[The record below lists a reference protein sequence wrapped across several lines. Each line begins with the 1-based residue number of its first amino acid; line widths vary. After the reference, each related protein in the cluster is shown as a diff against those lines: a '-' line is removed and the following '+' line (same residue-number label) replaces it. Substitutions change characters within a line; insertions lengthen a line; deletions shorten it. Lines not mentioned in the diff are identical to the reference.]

1 MYDTIIIG
9 QGPAGI
15 SCAIYLKR
23 YNLNPLV
30 IAKDYGA
37 LSSATLIENYYG
49 FESIKGKDLIDKGV
63 EQAKKLGIKIINE
76 EVLSIENYQN
86 FEVITK
92 TNKYQAKTIFL
103 ATGKSRQKVFIKG
116 FKEFEGKGI
125 SYCAT
130 CDGFFYR
137 KKRIGIMG
145 SGDYMLSEL
154 EILRNFTND
163 IIIFSNNKLDI
174 EEKIVT
180 DKIIEF
186 YGEDNLKGVKTSK
199 EKYEL
204 DAMFIAI
211 GSQNGFSFAK
221 HLGIILDDNNN
232 IEINQNYMTNLEGIF
247 AGGDVIGGLLQIS
260 KAISDG
266 ANAATCIKKYLLG
279 KSE

>member
-37 LSSATLIENYYG
+37 LESDTLIENYYG
-49 FESIKGKDLIDKGV
+49 IETIKGNELISKGI
-63 EQAKKLGIKIINE
+63 EQAKKLGIEVINE
-76 EVLSIENYQN
+76 EVLSIENYDN

-92 TNKYQAKTIFL
+92 NNKYQAASIFL
-103 ATGKSRQKVFIKG
+103 ATGKSRQKVFAKG
-116 FKEFEGKGI
+116 FKEYEGKGI

-154 EILRNFTND
+154 EVLKNFTDD
-163 IIIFSNNKLDI
+163 ILIFSEDTNL
-174 EEKIVT
+174 KIDNVINE
-180 DKIIEF
+180 KIIEF
-186 YGEDNLKGVKTSK
+186 YGDEKLKGVKTLNNN
-199 EKYEL
+199 YEL
-204 DAMFIAI
+204 DALFVAL

-221 HLGIILDDNNN
+221 HLGLVLDEFNN
-232 IEINQNYMTNLEGIF
+232 IEVNKDYMTNLDGVF
-247 AGGDVIGGLLQIS
+247 AGGDVIGGLLQVA
-260 KAISDG
+260 KAVSDG
-266 ANAATCIKKYLLG
+266 ANAATSIKKYLVT
-279 KSE
+279 KK

>member
-37 LSSATLIENYYG
+37 LESDTLIENYYG
-49 FESIKGKDLIDKGV
+49 IETIKGNELISKGI
-63 EQAKKLGIKIINE
+63 EQAKKLGIEVINE
-76 EVLSIENYQN
+76 EVLSIENYDN

-92 TNKYQAKTIFL
+92 NNKYQAASIFL
-103 ATGKSRQKVFIKG
+103 ATGKSRQKVFAKG
-116 FKEFEGKGI
+116 FKEYEGKGI

-154 EILRNFTND
+154 EVLKNFTDD
-163 IIIFSNNKLDI
+163 ILIFSEDSNL
-174 EEKIVT
+174 KIDNVINE
-180 DKIIEF
+180 KIIEF
-186 YGEDNLKGVKTSK
+186 YGDEKLKGVKTLNN
-199 EKYEL
+199 KYEL
-204 DAMFIAI
+204 DALFVAL

-221 HLGIILDDNNN
+221 HLGLVLDEFNN
-232 IEINQNYMTNLEGIF
+232 IEVNKDYMTNLDGVF
-247 AGGDVIGGLLQIS
+247 AGGDVIGGLLQVA
-260 KAISDG
+260 KAVSDG
-266 ANAATCIKKYLLG
+266 ANAATSIKKYLVT
-279 KSE
+279 KK

>member
-1 MYDTIIIG
+1 MYDVIIIG

-37 LSSATLIENYYG
+37 LEVDTIIENYYG
-49 FESIKGKDLIDKGV
+49 IKSINGKDLIKNGV
-63 EQAKKLGIKIINE
+63 DQARDLGIEIINE
-76 EVLSIENYQN
+76 EVLNIEGYNT

-92 TNKYQAKTIFL
+92 DNRYQARSIFL
-103 ATGKSRQKVFIKG
+103 ATGKSRQKVFAKG
-116 FKEFEGKGI
+116 FKYFEGKGI

-137 KKRIGIMG
+137 KKKIGIMG
-145 SGDYMLSEL
+145 SGDYMHSEL
-154 EILRNFTND
+154 EVLRNFSDD
-163 IIIFSNNKLDI
+163 IIIFSDTKIDNIK
-174 EEKIVT
+174 EKVVL

-186 YGEDNLKGVKTSK
+186 YGDEKLEGVKTSTNDYK
-199 EKYEL
+199 I
-204 DAMFIAI
+204 DAMFIAL

-221 HLGIILDDNNN
+221 HLGLILDENNN
-232 IEINQNYMTNLEGIF
+232 IEVNNYQTNIKGIF

-266 ANAATCIKKYLLG
+266 ANASVYIKKYLNN